1 LIEQFSSE
9 VPNKYI
15 QTKEIVEEVVEK
27 NEKIIIWT
35 IFIHNAKRLQ
45 EYLRKNKVQSKLLI
59 GEIDIDERESTIK
72 KFNNPQ
78 DTSFHVVIAN
88 PFSVS
93 ESISLH
99 KGCTNALYLE
109 RDYNCSN
116 FLQSMD
122 RIHRYGQTKSP
133 TYYYLIS
140 YDSID
145 EIIDDRLNKKIE
157 RMNELINDDIPLF
170 ANIDNGDET
179 EIVSDLLNKASK

>member
-1 LIEQFSSE
+1 
-9 VPNKYI
+9 
-15 QTKEIVEEVVEK
+15 
-27 NEKIIIWT
+27 
-35 IFIHNAKRLQ
+35 
-45 EYLRKNKVQSKLLI
+45 
-59 GEIDIDERESTIK
+59 
-72 KFNNPQ
+72 
-78 DTSFHVVIAN
+78 
-88 PFSVS
+88 
-93 ESISLH
+93 
-99 KGCTNALYLE
+99 
-109 RDYNCSN
+109 
-116 FLQSMD
+116 MD